1 MRIGRGAG
9 HYEMMSIGERL
20 RAERERQG
28 LSISR
33 VSEILRINARYLE
46 AIERDDPDSLP
57 GGFFYR
63 SFVRQYARFLKIDD
77 EEIERQLEALR
88 PPSLVVAAQP
98 ETSEPF
104 PLEVEAL
111 SSSAPH
117 WEWLGQLPWSVIGL
131 VAVLLGGAAI
141 YSLWHHGRNGVEK
154 PPPPA
159 ISAPPPVTA
168 PATAQA
174 PPQVAPPPSPVLSGE
189 PAERP
194 SAAPGPMPAEAGKPT
209 ATSPT
214 PVAAPPPTPARDT
227 RDAPPDAPGVRFP
240 VALEATGEVWVSVTS
255 AGRTLF
261 VGTLQPGQSRQV
273 EAAGSA
279 KLVVGNA
286 GGIEVRVNGK
296 PVGPLGPKGQPRA
309 VVLTPEGI
317 VPPSPPTPRPPEQQP

>member
-1 MRIGRGAG
+1 MV
-9 HYEMMSIGERL
+9 SIGERL
-20 RAERERQG
+20 RVERERQG

-77 EEIERQLEALR
+77 EEIERELEALR
-88 PPSLVVAAQP
+88 PPSLVSAAQP
-98 ETSEPF
+98 EASEPF

-111 SSSAPH
+111 SSPAPH
-117 WEWLGQLPWSVIGL
+117 WEWLGQLPWSIIGL
-131 VAVLLGGAAI
+131 VAVLLGGAAV
-141 YSLWHHGRNGVEK
+141 YSLWHQGRNGVEK
-154 PPPPA
+154 PTPA
-159 ISAPPPVTA
+159 AVSAPPPA
-168 PATAQA
+168 PAPVTVQT
-174 PPQVAPPPSPVLSGE
+174 PPQVATSSPAPSGEPTVGPPVTPGSAPADAAKPVTATPAPAAAPPPSPV
-189 PAERP
+189 
-194 SAAPGPMPAEAGKPT
+194 
-209 ATSPT
+209 
-214 PVAAPPPTPARDT
+214 RDT

-240 VALEATGEVWVSVTS
+240 IALEATGEVWVSVTS

-261 VGTLQPGQSRQV
+261 VGTLQPGQSRQI
-273 EAAGSA
+273 EAAGTA

-296 PVGPLGPKGQPRA
+296 PLGPLGPKGQPRT

-317 VPPSPPTPRPPEQQP
+317 APPPPSPPRPPEQPL